1 MNPVHDSW
9 CFHLLA
15 ICSFWLTLT
24 FESVLLPFL
33 LKYRRTEKDSSW
45 KDIYIITVAV
55 IQSLHFWDKGLFTLT
70 VSAFNWIQ
78 KWIVP
83 FTLSC
88 GCNNLYL
95 FQTNVRWFL
104 EMLSLFCCLWI
115 FQDCFHSDHSLDL
128 PNRKEIAGT
137 DFCGAD
143 WPISKQWNLFRL
155 QWTAYIWAC
164 SGWLR
169 IHKQDLWNSLL
180 ESVLLKKSPR
190 VLYVFRELWGL
201 IPSHQP
207 HTPATSLGFAEGC
220 LGVS

>member
-1 MNPVHDSW
+1 MTHGAFTYWLFVVWH
-9 CFHLLA
+9 
-15 ICSFWLTLT
+15 ICVVWLTLT

-95 FQTNVRWFL
+95 FQTNVRWFP
-104 EMLSLFCCLWI
+104 EMLSLYAAYEYFRTAFTQITVWTCQIEKRLLGQTSVGPIGQSASSEI
-115 FQDCFHSDHSLDL
+115 FSDCNEQRTFGLAV
-128 PNRKEIAGT
+128 AG
-137 DFCGAD
+137 
-143 WPISKQWNLFRL
+143 
-155 QWTAYIWAC
+155 
-164 SGWLR
+164 
-169 IHKQDLWNSLL
+169 
-180 ESVLLKKSPR
+180 
-190 VLYVFRELWGL
+190 
-201 IPSHQP
+201 
-207 HTPATSLGFAEGC
+207 
-220 LGVS
+220 